1 MAKLSAG
8 LLMYR
13 YRNHRLE
20 VLIVHPGGPYWA
32 GKDDGVWSI
41 PKGEYDEGVDPLEA
55 AKREFLE
62 ETGITADGV
71 FQPLSVLKQPS
82 GKKISAWAFEGDCNP
97 SFIKSNTFTTEWPPH
112 SGKQADF
119 PEIDRAAWFGVDE
132 AVQKL
137 IKGQIGFVDE
147 LCHILKVSMPAS
159 VQ

>member
-71 FQPLSVLKQPS
+71 F
-82 GKKISAWAFEGDCNP
+82 SAAFRIETN
-97 SFIKSNTFTTEWPPH
+97 EW
-112 SGKQADF
+112 
-119 PEIDRAAWFGVDE
+119 
-132 AVQKL
+132 QKNICL
-137 IKGQIGFVDE
+137 GIRRRLQSLV
-147 LCHILKVSMPAS
+147 H
-159 VQ
+159 